1 MEQFI
6 RLFKSAVEE
15 YYRLDK
21 IVSNMTFDS
30 FDLEVRA
37 AELNNAMGKIEAY
50 YNVASILDVSSE
62 LLRKI
67 EEEAKNGHYSE

>member
-21 IVSNMTFDS
+21 IVSNTTFDS

-37 AELNNAMGKIEAY
+37 AELNNAIGKIEAY
-50 YNVASILDVSSE
+50 YNVASILGVSIE
-62 LLRKI
+62 LLLKI
-67 EEEAKNGHYSE
+67 EKEAENNA

>member
-50 YNVASILDVSSE
+50 YNVASILGVSIE
-62 LLRKI
+62 LLLKI
-67 EEEAKNGHYSE
+67 EKEVKNGHYSE